1 MKRNG
6 RLLRALLCAALIML
20 ALAVG
25 AAAADTATETWLAAS
40 GNQLWVGGE
49 QVTAENADNITGSGI
64 EGTVSFAVK
73 DGVPTL
79 TLNGATIT
87 GGKKV
92 NRSGV
97 YVQPVYCPGADLTV
111 VLSGDNRIVPAA
123 QENAATVGFLAPG
136 VNDGSLTIT
145 GDENAT
151 LEVRVERSALYI
163 DKNVTIRGGK
173 CYTFHSGSGYY
184 NEKGFYAN
192 GELLIE
198 GATLIAESDNACGIY
213 AADGTLT
220 IRNSTVT
227 ATGNSSS
234 ANTYAGISANCQFE
248 IYDSTVTAT
257 GSAQGIWA
265 SSYYGIYIA
274 GDSTVVKA
282 TAAAGQAAMV
292 VDFYTDQYWDID
304 LGDGLA
310 VAAPAG
316 GRITWV
322 DPLDSAMVYH
332 KGYTIVDSEGNVAS
346 SVTIHKHSFT
356 REAAEEKYKKSD
368 ATCTSPAKYYY
379 SCSIEQDGS
388 ACGAAG
394 TTTFAHGDKAPGNH
408 TGAPG
413 DDWKHDATGHWKEY
427 TCCHAKT
434 AQAGHTNKAPERE
447 HEVAA
452 ACEAAGSYDEVVYC
466 EVCGGEVS
474 RTSHT
479 IPATG
484 HTDAPVA
491 KENEVAATCE
501 TDGGYDDVV
510 YCEVCRRE
518 LSRTSHTI
526 PATGHVWGDWV
537 VTTPATVNAA
547 GVETKTCKNDPSH
560 TMTRAIKK
568 LTPTTGT
575 VGVPS
580 VRDVPAAGAEAAKT
594 VFSAC
599 AGSRACPIHPFED
612 ASSAAWYHDG
622 VHYCLDAGLMTGVG
636 GGRFAPEGGMTR
648 AMLVAVLYRLEGE
661 PDADGGA
668 AFTDVAA
675 DAWYAEAVGWAA
687 AEGIVDGYGD
697 GRFGPDDAL
706 TREQLAAILYRYAR
720 YRGLAA
726 AADEALTRYADA
738 AQIADY
744 AVSALHWACGSGL
757 VGGMVQNG
765 RAVLLPASAVTRA
778 QTAAILQRLCT
789 KLL

>member
-6 RLLRALLCAALIML
+6 RLVRALLCAALIML

-25 AAAADTATETWLAAS
+25 AVAADTATETWLAAS

-49 QVTAENADNITGSGI
+49 QVTAANADNITGSGI
-64 EGTVSFAVK
+64 EGAVSFAVK

-111 VLSGDNRIVPAA
+111 VLSGNNRIIPAA
-123 QENAATVGFLAPG
+123 QENAATVGFFAPG
-136 VNDGSLTIT
+136 EDEGKLTIT

-151 LEVRVERSALYI
+151 LEVRTECAALYI
-163 DKNVTIRGGK
+163 YEGLTLRGGK
-173 CYTFHSGSGYY
+173 GYTFHSGGYY
-184 NEKGFYAN
+184 GSAEYGKAFYSE
-192 GELLIE
+192 GPIVIE
-198 GATLIAESDNACGIY
+198 NATVTAESENGAGIY
-213 AADGTLT
+213 SDCSDSYGDFDDYTVNAILV
-220 IRNSTVT
+220 RNSTVT
-227 ATGNSSS
+227 ATGSAGYDGIYATGRLNVQNSSLTTTGGSSGINVYSPCGVQFSGERTVINAKSTGNGPSIVSSCGYNYS
-234 ANTYAGISANCQFE
+234 AYSYGYIFLEDELEIAVPADGIILYQYDLNTNPKCDGNTIT
-248 IYDSTVTAT
+248 D
-257 GSAQGIWA
+257 
-265 SSYYGIYIA
+265 
-274 GDSTVVKA
+274 GD
-282 TAAAGQAAMV
+282 
-292 VDFYTDQYWDID
+292 W
-304 LGDGLA
+304 
-310 VAAPAG
+310 
-316 GRITWV
+316 
-322 DPLDSAMVYH
+322 
-332 KGYTIVDSEGNVAS
+332 NVAS
-346 SVTIHKHSFT
+346 AVTIHKHSFT
-356 REAAEEKYKKSD
+356 REAVEDGYKKSV

-394 TTTFAHGDKAPGNH
+394 TTTFAYGEKAPANH
-408 TGAPG
+408 TGEPG
-413 DDWKHDATGHWKEY
+413 DWLSDADGHWKEY
-427 TCCHAKT
+427 ACCGVRT
-434 AQAGHTNKAPERE
+434 AQAGHTEELPVKEND
-447 HEVAA
+447 VAA
-452 ACEAAGSYDEVVYC
+452 A
-466 EVCGGEVS
+466 
-474 RTSHT
+474 
-479 IPATG
+479 
-484 HTDAPVA
+484 
-491 KENEVAATCE
+491 CE

-510 YCEVCRRE
+510 YCEVCSKE

-526 PATGHVWGDWV
+526 PATGHVWGDWI

-547 GVETKTCKNDPSH
+547 GVETKTCQNDPSH

-594 VFSAC
+594 AFSAC

-622 VHYCLDAGLMTGVG
+622 VHYCLDEGLMTGVG
-636 GGRFAPEGGMTR
+636 GGRFAPDGGMTR

-675 DAWYAEAVGWAA
+675 DAWYAGAVGWASS
-687 AEGIVDGYGD
+687 EGIVDGYGD

-738 AQIADY
+738 AQIAGY
-744 AVSALHWACGSGL
+744 AVSALRWACGSGL
-757 VGGMVQNG
+757 VDGMVQNG

>member
-25 AAAADTATETWLAAS
+25 AAAADEATVTWLGANHLS
-40 GNQLWVGGE
+40 VGGVD
-49 QVTAENADNITGSGI
+49 VTAANADSITGDGI
-64 EGTVSFAVK
+64 TGTVSFAVK

-92 NRSGV
+92 SRSGV

-111 VLSGDNRIVPAA
+111 VLSGDNRIIPTA
-123 QENAATVGFLAPG
+123 QENAVTVGFLAPTD
-136 VNDGSLTIT
+136 NDGALTIT

-151 LEVRVERSALYI
+151 LEVRAERSALYI

-356 REAAEEKYKKSD
+356 REAVEDQYKKSD

-394 TTTFAHGDKAPGNH
+394 TTTFVYGEKAPANH
-408 TGAPG
+408 TGEPS
-413 DDWKHDATGHWKEY
+413 DWLSDADGHWKEY
-427 TCCHAKT
+427 ACCRAKT
-434 AQAGHTNKAPERE
+434 SQAGHI
-447 HEVAA
+447 
-452 ACEAAGSYDEVVYC
+452 EAL
-466 EVCGGEVS
+466 
-474 RTSHT
+474 
-479 IPATG
+479 
-484 HTDAPVA
+484 PV
-491 KENEVAATCE
+491 KENGVAATCE

-510 YCEVCRRE
+510 YCEVCCRE
-518 LSRTSHTI
+518 LSRTSYTI
-526 PATGHVWGDWV
+526 PATGHVWGDWI

-547 GVETKTCKNDPSH
+547 GVETKTCQNDPSH

-580 VRDVPAAGAEAAKT
+580 VRDVPAVAAEAAKT

-622 VHYCLDAGLMTGVG
+622 VHYCLDEGLMTGVG
-636 GGRFAPEGGMTR
+636 GGRFAPDGGMTR
-648 AMLVAVLYRLEGE
+648 AMLVAVLHRLEGE

-675 DAWYAEAVGWAA
+675 DAWYADAVGWASS
-687 AEGIVDGYGD
+687 EGIVDGYGD

-738 AQIADY
+738 AQIAGY
-744 AVSALHWACGSGL
+744 AASALRWACGSGL
-757 VGGMVQNG
+757 VDGMVQNG

>member
-6 RLLRALLCAALIML
+6 RLLRVLLCAALIML

-49 QVTAENADNITGSGI
+49 QVTAANADNITGSGI
-64 EGTVSFAVK
+64 EGTVSFAVN

-151 LEVRVERSALYI
+151 LEVRAERSALYI

-184 NEKGFYAN
+184 NEKGFYAS

-394 TTTFAHGDKAPGNH
+394 TTTFAYGEKAPANH

-413 DDWKHDATGHWKEY
+413 SWLSDAVGHWKEY
-427 TCCHAKT
+427 ACCGVRT
-434 AQAGHTNKAPERE
+434 AQAGHTEELPVKEND
-447 HEVAA
+447 VAA
-452 ACEAAGSYDEVVYC
+452 A
-466 EVCGGEVS
+466 
-474 RTSHT
+474 
-479 IPATG
+479 
-484 HTDAPVA
+484 
-491 KENEVAATCE
+491 CE

-510 YCEVCRRE
+510 YCEVCRKE

-547 GVETKTCKNDPSH
+547 GVETKTCQNDPSH

-580 VRDVPAAGAEAAKT
+580 VRDVPAADAEAAKT

-599 AGSRACPIHPFED
+599 AGSRACPIHPFAD

-675 DAWYAEAVGWAA
+675 DAWFADAVGWASS
-687 AEGIVDGYGD
+687 EGVVDGYGD

-726 AADEALTRYADA
+726 AADAELTRYADA
-738 AQIADY
+738 AQIAGY
-744 AVSALHWACGSGL
+744 AASALRWACGSGL
-757 VGGMVQNG
+757 VDGMVQNG